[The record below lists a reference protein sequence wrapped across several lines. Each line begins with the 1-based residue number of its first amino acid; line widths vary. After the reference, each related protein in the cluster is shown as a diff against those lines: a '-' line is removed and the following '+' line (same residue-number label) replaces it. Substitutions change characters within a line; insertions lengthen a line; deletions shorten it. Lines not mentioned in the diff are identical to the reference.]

1 MKILI
6 CENEDVLLT
15 ALQFRLTKKNHEL
28 VLAKD
33 GEEAAKA
40 LLESKPDIV
49 ITELN
54 LPKTSGAE
62 LLKLAQENID
72 PNLPFIVIADI
83 DYAEEILQVLAKG
96 ARDFLVKPF
105 KPNELLLR
113 IEKIKQE
120 NK

>member
-6 CENEDVLLT
+6 CENEDILLT
-15 ALQFRLTKKNHEL
+15 ALKFRLTKKNHEL
-28 VLAKD
+28 ILAKD
-33 GEEAAKA
+33 GDEAAQA
-40 LLESKPDIV
+40 LMSESPDLV

-54 LPKTSGAE
+54 LPKKSGLE
-62 LLKLAQENID
+62 LLHLAHKKVAPD
-72 PNLPFIVIADI
+72 LPFIIIASI
-83 DYAEEILQVLAKG
+83 EFAEQILEILAEG